1 MRSIPEEGRHGA
13 PARFDRPGAATFVV
27 GVAAAAFLLTS
38 FRATDVSMG
47 ELLRGGP
54 NALRILG
61 EMFPPSLA
69 RAWPVAGSLLQT
81 FQMAVAGT
89 AIGCAISLP
98 LAVLATRHLSPHPV
112 LHHATRVVVAIC
124 RTVPDLVWAL
134 LFVAIVGL
142 GPFAG
147 VLAIAV
153 DKIGFCG
160 RFFAEAM
167 EEADRRPQE
176 ALRALGAA
184 RPAIILGAVIP
195 GATPGL
201 INAAL
206 AAPPRDVTKPWRQA
220 ATHTADRSAS
230 AGRPATTTAATRGIR
245 GSRSSTTTRSARR
258 PGASRPRSPRPAAQ
272 AGLADTRSQH
282 LPKPRSVSASS
293 RNGARSIA
301 G

>member
-13 PARFDRPGAATFVV
+13 PARFDRPGAATFAV
-27 GVAAAAFLLTS
+27 GVAAAAFLLAS

-61 EMFPPSLA
+61 EMFPPSLD

-184 RPAIILGAVIP
+184 RPAIILVAVIP

-206 AAPPRDVTKPWRQA
+206 FSLEK
-220 ATHTADRSAS
+220 
-230 AGRPATTTAATRGIR
+230 ATRSSVVLGLVGAGGIGIELQVSMDMFR
-245 GSRSSTTTRSARR
+245 YDEAITIILAILALVVAVEQFSAWLRR
-258 PGASRPRSPRPAAQ
+258 RAM
-272 AGLADTRSQH
+272 
-282 LPKPRSVSASS
+282 
-293 RNGARSIA
+293 
-301 G
+301 